1 MLQILPTKPYKI
13 TTQKKNIILNAT
25 TSLLYNQEEVW
36 IKRKITKIKT
46 KFSTVQWK
54 ENIEQKCVS

>member
-13 TTQKKNIILNAT
+13 TTQEKNIILNAT
-25 TSLLYNQEEVW
+25 KSLLYNQEEVW
-36 IKRKITKIKT
+36 IKGKITKIKT